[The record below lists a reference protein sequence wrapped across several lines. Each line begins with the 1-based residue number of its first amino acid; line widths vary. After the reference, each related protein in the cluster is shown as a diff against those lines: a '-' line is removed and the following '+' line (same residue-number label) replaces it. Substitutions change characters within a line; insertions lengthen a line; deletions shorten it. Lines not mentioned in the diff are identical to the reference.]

1 MERGTQSRTR
11 GEMSRLDQRKESH
24 QGTNSEGQGTSAF
37 SPKHDLT
44 FSLEPPRMAALQNR
58 LHRNDPFKGRFAYSI
73 WRPRASPSASPA
85 RTESR
90 EGPETPVQQLPA

>member
-1 MERGTQSRTR
+1 
-11 GEMSRLDQRKESH
+11 
-24 QGTNSEGQGTSAF
+24 
-37 SPKHDLT
+37 
-44 FSLEPPRMAALQNR
+44 MAALQNR

-73 WRPRASPSASPA
+73 WRPRASPSAGPA